1 MAVLAG
7 EFETMS
13 TRAQVGDLYVVR
25 SKRFDLWCTLQII
38 EVAERVS
45 VVALPGML
53 AQKPPLADAPRGRA
67 FGSSYYFFA
76 GNPQLP
82 RCTLRL
88 EQLEAEAEKIGTAPR
103 ADIAGFPGG
112 DRPVATL
119 ADLVRE
125 LDRQRSWDAL
135 PDACR
140 TEFARTQRGS
150 RQVGATREAVH
161 YVEENPV
168 VYSLRLDGY
177 DDEHVDLSRTSVRE
191 LLLDITGVA
200 RITLP
205 KFTEELELYG
215 DLSLLD
221 RLQVYHP
228 LGGDE
233 LELRLSKLGSTA
245 LPDLGLPQL
254 TRLRLKELDR
264 LDLGSLSR
272 HFPKLQMVGL
282 WGRPGTLDHVPA
294 LATLSELRELM
305 LVDLFGFSA
314 DDFPLPAAFPNLDSL
329 TLVSIP
335 KDAGKAIKKR
345 FAHVRYVDVAKLRGP
360 EWMAQNVGNP
370 FRSWEGR
377 SNVRAI
383 DAKAAFKAYA
393 AAQKQLAAL
402 TRGNFNEA
410 DIEQV
415 LKAFVAKLNQLATKS
430 TLETQER
437 DEAVRAFLS
446 LLEGTGVPATTGDR
460 WWEQWEDF

>member
-1 MAVLAG
+1 
-7 EFETMS
+7 MS
-13 TRAQVGDLYVVR
+13 TRAQVGDLYVMR

-53 AQKPPLADAPRGRA
+53 AQKPTLASAPRGRA

-76 GNPQLP
+76 NHPQLA

-88 EQLEAEAEKIGTAPR
+88 ERLETEAEKIGTAPR
-103 ADIAGFPGG
+103 ADIDEFPGG

-119 ADLVRE
+119 AYLVRE
-125 LDRQRSWDAL
+125 LDRQRSWDAF
-135 PDACR
+135 PEACR
-140 TEFARTQRGS
+140 SEFAQKQRGH
-150 RQVGATREAVH
+150 RHVGNAREAVH

-191 LLLDITGVA
+191 LELDITGVA

-205 KFTEELELYG
+205 KFIEELELYG
-215 DLSLLD
+215 DLSTLE
-221 RLQVYHP
+221 RLRIHHP
-228 LGGDE
+228 LDGDE

-245 LPDLGLPQL
+245 IPHLGLPQL
-254 TRLRLKELDR
+254 TRLRLKELNQ
-264 LDLGSLSR
+264 LDLGALSR
-272 HFPKLQMVGL
+272 NFPKLQMLGL
-282 WGRPGTLDHVPA
+282 WGRPGTLDQVPE
-294 LATLSELRELM
+294 LAALSELRELM

-314 DDFPLPAAFPNLDSL
+314 DDFPLPAAFPKLDSL
-329 TLVSIP
+329 TLVSVP
-335 KDAGKAIKKR
+335 KDAGKTIKQR
-345 FAHVRYVDVAKLRGP
+345 FAHLRYVDVAKLRGP
-360 EWMAQNVGNP
+360 DWMAQNVGNP

-393 AAQKQLAAL
+393 AAQKQLAAP
-402 TRGNFNEA
+402 TRGNGKEA
-410 DIEQV
+410 DVEQV
-415 LKAFVAKLNQLATKS
+415 LKAFVTKLNQLATKS
-430 TLETQER
+430 ALETQER
-437 DEAVRAFLS
+437 DEAVRAFHA